1 MKAKTIIVMLFML
14 LFLVSHVFAISIGI
28 SPGRVKFDGVLRDG
42 YAERDVVVS
51 TNAGDILKGHF
62 TVKGEIEGWLSFE
75 PNSQNIALT
84 KGDPYVLKIKV
95 QPPGDMPTGNYSGTI
110 EFVTDTLGDVPG
122 RAGGVVKTAVSI
134 IIDTEVTGDETIDC
148 RSGGFELRNIEESF
162 PLELSFDL
170 INDGNVRLTPTVNID
185 IWDQLQENLV
195 LSRQVRGDEIL
206 PTTQQKQFRSLTHNL
221 GVGQYWANVELEECG
236 TTGFL
241 TFSISEPGSI
251 VDNGHLRGL
260 YNQPWIDLGQTIE
273 VLAQFQNSGPRA
285 VNAKFKGVIRKDDV
299 IVKPVETDEVIVPP
313 GDIHEFQVLF
323 TPFDTGRYVLSG
335 RVEYNKKL
343 TFERATVFN
352 VRLPGEEQKSNLIP
366 LILYVIIIVTI
377 LFLLRRIWQLQRR
390 RRRRFGF

>member
-1 MKAKTIIVMLFML
+1 MKTKMVLILVCL
-14 LFLVSHVFAISIGI
+14 LLLASNAYAISIGI

-42 YAERDVVVS
+42 YAERDVVIS
-51 TNAGDILKGHF
+51 TNAGGTLKGHF
-62 TVKGEIEGWLSFE
+62 TPKGDVKDWLSFE
-75 PNSQNIALT
+75 PDSTNIELT
-84 KGDPYVLKIKV
+84 KGEPYILKIKM
-95 QPPGDMPTGNYSGTI
+95 QPPEDIPTGNYSGII
-110 EFVTDTLGDVPG
+110 EFVTDTLGEVPG

-134 IIDTEVTGDETIDC
+134 IINTEVTGDELVDC
-148 RSGGFELRNIEESF
+148 RSGGFDLRNIEQGF
-162 PLELSFDL
+162 PLELSYDL
-170 INDGNVRLTPTVNID
+170 INDGNVRLTPTVNLD
-185 IWDQLQENLV
+185 VWDQLQENLV
-195 LSRQVRGDEIL
+195 LSRQIRGDETL
-206 PTTQQKQFRSLTHNL
+206 PTTQQRQFRSFSHDL
-221 GVGQYWANVELEECG
+221 GIGQYWANVEVEECG

-251 VDNGHLRGL
+251 VDAGQLRGL

-273 VLAQFQNSGPRA
+273 VLAQFQNSGARA
-285 VNAKFKGVIRKDDV
+285 VNAKFKGVIRRDDV

-313 GDIHEFQVLF
+313 GQTHEFQILF

-343 TFERATVFN
+343 TFERATIFN
-352 VRLPGEEQKSNLIP
+352 VRLPGEEKKSNLVP